1 MKIRLNISLKYI
13 FVLGLIFQ
21 DTIVFS
27 QNLLDHVTF
36 FTHSGKNQ
44 IVKIAEMDFNKIIS
58 RQSLKLASLDYRL
71 SQPNYN
77 KKIPFNDYKLKIF
90 TSIYFYGQKEN
101 ERWDVYGPDDKR
113 VFKKDFIDIL
123 NLGNELFLVRN
134 DDDIFG
140 VINIAGKTI
149 VPFNYKYIHKEWGF
163 LIGYR
168 SDGQEEILTLEGKS
182 IFKGKIK
189 YGDEYIE
196 QNNLYGILTKKYFVP
211 PILDFIHYYNEY
223 NDLLSFSS
231 SGSKGLVYREKIYFP
246 LEHDNIS
253 FIGNYIELTEK
264 EKKLY
269 YDFNMN
275 QIFSKNYSDY
285 VYNNSDSS
293 FFVKLNDKWLW
304 LDWKGNR
311 INNEEYI
318 IKPTF
323 FRTSRIY
330 GNVYYIIN
338 GEEKLYFN
346 KKNNFPKLSGIK
358 DLYAF
363 YNVPHYFAQKKDS
376 AEILN
381 RFLVKIGS
389 GKYTD
394 AIGFNNKILLKDGQG
409 KYCVMDTFGRVS
421 NFDFGFE
428 FIEAKSPDKKLITQQ
443 NDIKYYKSNGKFGLE
458 IKGKWTV
465 PFIDRINY
473 DHYNDF
479 LIFES
484 NQLIGLITS
493 DTLLFPTMYRSFLS
507 EDNLIR
513 AEKYNGFFDLLDMK
527 GKIIMQNLK
536 PDYRLSKSYGVK
548 DGTPIFYK
556 TDLDGNLIKVEN
568 LKFISQIYSAF
579 IVEQNGMQGL
589 LDEELKLI
597 IDTKFKVIE
606 SFYYHS
612 KSYLKVKTNDNKY
625 GLYDQKG
632 AIVLDPIYDQIT
644 KQSDK
649 VAVKIDGKEVDFN
662 RLLKREKYNELFID

>member
-1 MKIRLNISLKYI
+1 MII
-13 FVLGLIFQ
+13 Q

-27 QNLLDHVTF
+27 QNLQEQVTY
-36 FTHSGKNQ
+36 FTHPGKNQ
-44 IVKIAEMDFNKIIS
+44 IVKIAEMNFNKIVS

-71 SQPNYN
+71 NQPNYN

-101 ERWDVYGPDDKR
+101 ERWDVYGMDDKL
-113 VFKKDFIDIL
+113 VFKKDFIDIV
-123 NLGNELFLVRN
+123 NLGNDLFLVRN
-134 DDDIFG
+134 DEDNFG
-140 VINIAGKTI
+140 LINKAGKTI
-149 VPFNYKYIHKEWGF
+149 LPFIYRYIHKELSF

-189 YGDEYIE
+189 YGYEYIE
-196 QNNLYGILTKKYFVP
+196 QNNLYGILTKKYFIP
-211 PILDFIHYYNEY
+211 PILDFIYYYNEY

-231 SGSKGLVYREKIYFP
+231 SGSKGLVYKEKIYFP

-253 FIGNYIELTEK
+253 FMGNYIELTEK

-269 YDFNMN
+269 YDLNMN
-275 QIFSKNYSDY
+275 QMFSKNYTDY
-285 VYNNSDSS
+285 VYNNNDSS
-293 FFVKLNDKWLW
+293 FFVKLKDKWLW

-330 GNVYYIIN
+330 GNVYYIII

-458 IKGKWTV
+458 IEGKWTV

-589 LDEELKLI
+589 LDEDLKLI

-606 SFYYHS
+606 SFYYNS
-612 KSYLKVKTNDNKY
+612 NSYLKVQTKDNKF
-625 GLYDQKG
+625 GLYDKKG
-632 AIVLDPIYDQIT
+632 AIILDPIYNQII
-644 KQSDK
+644 KQSDT
-649 VAVKIDGKEVDFN
+649 VIVKIDGKEIDFN